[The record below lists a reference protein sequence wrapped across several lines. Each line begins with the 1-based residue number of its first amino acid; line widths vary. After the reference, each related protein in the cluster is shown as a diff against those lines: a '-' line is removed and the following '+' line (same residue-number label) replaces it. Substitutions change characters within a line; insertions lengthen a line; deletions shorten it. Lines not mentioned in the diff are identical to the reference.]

1 MEPNKLE
8 QEIQQKL
15 QQRSIQP
22 SANAWDR
29 LDAMLT
35 VAEQQT
41 APQEIK
47 VVPVKKNNRNW
58 LYMAAA
64 FLLMLGGGFFLMNH
78 EAEQNVIDT
87 NAPQVVTNK
96 TEQPQTTAPATQV
109 TQGTAPQYS
118 EVANAARPVAKKT
131 LQPKAE
137 KSYKPVQNL
146 TPQNQEIA
154 QQNNVQVNN
163 QDAQAQDAKVVSKL
177 KVDPQTLLASVEG
190 KSNPANS
197 AVTNINQP
205 KIKVNPNTLL
215 DNVEGELNESFR
227 GKVINTLERKYK
239 AVKTA
244 VATRNLE

>member
-15 QQRSIQP
+15 LQRSIQP

-35 VAEQQT
+35 VAEQQA
-41 APQEIK
+41 APQAA
-47 VVPVKKNNRNW
+47 VVPVKKNNRSW

-78 EAEQNVIDT
+78 EVEQSVIDT

-109 TQGTAPQYS
+109 TQDTAPQYS
-118 EVANAARPVAKKT
+118 EVADAAKPIAKKA

-137 KSYKPVQNL
+137 KSYKQVQNL
-146 TPQNQEIA
+146 TAQNHEIA

-163 QDAQAQDAKVVSKL
+163 QNTQAPDAKVSKL
-177 KVDPQTLLASVEG
+177 KVDPQALLASVEG
-190 KSNPANS
+190 KANPANS
-197 AVTNINQP
+197 AVANINQP

>member
-15 QQRSIQP
+15 LQGSIQP

-35 VAEQQT
+35 VAEQQA

-47 VVPVKKNNRNW
+47 LVPVKKNNRSW

-109 TQGTAPQYS
+109 TQDTAPQYS
-118 EVANAARPVAKKT
+118 EVADAAKPIAKKA

-137 KSYKPVQNL
+137 KSYKQVQNL
-146 TPQNQEIA
+146 TAQNHEIA

-163 QDAQAQDAKVVSKL
+163 QNTQAPDAKVSKL
-177 KVDPQTLLASVEG
+177 KVDPQALLASVEG

-197 AVTNINQP
+197 AVANINQP